1 MTLISHYIRNY
12 FSGVLSYVYPKCG
25 NTVFYLYISIAIIAE
40 ETNFDDF

>member
-12 FSGVLSYVYPKCG
+12 WCVILIVYPKCG
-25 NTVFYLYISIAIIAE
+25 NTVLYLNISIAIIVE